1 MELLDYLHHLGFDG
15 IYKLLYGS
23 MVSLIERRERRS
35 SEQTSIEERMSSEEE
50 TSQEMRTEEDE

>member
-35 SEQTSIEERMSSEEE
+35 SEQTSTEERMSCEE
-50 TSQEMRTEEDE
+50 TSQEMRTEEEE

>member
-35 SEQTSIEERMSSEEE
+35 SEQTSTEERMSCEE